1 MNWKKIRQREWHRLL
16 DIESEMFLVRYNGI
30 IYLARKELVQTKCK
44 KSSYCEKSHYHPKN
58 EVIKMI
64 GFSNPYNNKIT
75 NARLDSIIKPNIR
88 KGNHC
93 HIEYKFLDS
102 AVTPE
107 AILAKAC
114 KCHST
119 HVSYEE
125 RLHEALYGKFHDEE
139 CGCEYTEDF
148 LKSVPQGRRMDFY

>member
-1 MNWKKIRQREWHRLL
+1 MDWKKIRQTDWHRLL
-16 DIESEMFLVRYNGI
+16 NINYKVFLVRYMGI
-30 IYLARKELVQTKCK
+30 TYLACLDRVKTKCGD
-44 KSSYCEKSHYHPKN
+44 YREKSHYRQEL

-64 GFSNPYNNKIT
+64 GFNNTYSKKT
-75 NARLDSIIKPNIR
+75 TRVRLDLIVKSDIK
-88 KGNHC
+88 KGNYC
-93 HIEYKFLDS
+93 NIEYKFLDS

-107 AILAKAC
+107 AIPVKAC
-114 KCHST
+114 KCYST